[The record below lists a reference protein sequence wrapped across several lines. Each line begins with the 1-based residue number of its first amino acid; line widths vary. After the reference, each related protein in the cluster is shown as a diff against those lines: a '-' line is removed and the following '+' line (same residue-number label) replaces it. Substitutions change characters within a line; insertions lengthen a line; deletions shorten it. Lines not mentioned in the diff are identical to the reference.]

1 MRRKSVRRARI
12 SVATAKEVG
21 GGFSWIDE
29 PRGEKAV
36 RRKVKTLE
44 ELLEGLLLASIS
56 ACASSESVAPWVTD
70 AVFPRLLSSALQAA

>member
-44 ELLEGLLLASIS
+44 ELLEGLLLASS
-56 ACASSESVAPWVTD
+56 PPVRP
-70 AVFPRLLSSALQAA
+70 PRVWHHGSRMLCFRGF